1 MSETRSPV
9 VLCLASYEKGGE
21 FLRECRR
28 QGCYVMLLTV
38 ERLRDAP
45 WPHDSIDEFHVMP
58 TMSDHQA
65 VVNAV
70 SYLART
76 REIDKIVA
84 LEDYDVQTAAALR
97 EHLRCPGMGDTT
109 ARYFRDKL
117 AMRVQAIDKG
127 VAVPP
132 FVPVLNH
139 ARIHHFTQ
147 HIAPPWMLKPRS
159 DVATIGIHKIE
170 SADELWPRL
179 DAMGDRQSYYVLE
192 KYIPGD
198 IYHVDSIVS
207 GREILFAEA
216 SKYGTP
222 PFDVTYKGGLSST
235 STIQRDGADATALR
249 ALNARVLAALNFLQG
264 VTHTEFIKAHED
276 GQFYFLETAARVGGA
291 YIVDMIQAATGL
303 NMWAEW
309 AKVELATDAQPYK
322 LPEHSEKYAGIIIS
336 LSRQEWPDTG
346 AYNDPE
352 IVWRLNT
359 SHHVGL
365 VVVSD
370 NPDRVQ
376 ALLDDYGKR
385 FYEDFHAA
393 APHLET
399 PP

>member
-1 MSETRSPV
+1 MSETRRPV
-9 VLCLASYEKGGE
+9 VLCLASYEKGGD

-58 TMSDHQA
+58 TMSDQQA

-76 REIDKIVA
+76 RELDKIVA

-117 AMRVQAIDKG
+117 AMRVQALDKG

-139 ARIHHFTQ
+139 ARIHDFTQ
-147 HIAPPWMLKPRS
+147 RIAPPWMLKPRS

-170 SADELWPRL
+170 SADDLWPRL

-198 IYHVDSIVS
+198 VYHVDSIVS

-216 SKYGTP
+216 SQYGTP
-222 PFDVTYKGGLSST
+222 PFDVTYKGGLSS
-235 STIQRDGADATALR
+235 SRTIPRNGEDANALR
-249 ALNARVLAALNFLQG
+249 ALNARVLSALNFVQG

-309 AKVELATDAQPYK
+309 AKVELATDKHPYK
-322 LPEHSEKYAGIIIS
+322 LPEHAEKYAGIIIS
-336 LSRQEWPDTG
+336 LSRQEWPDTS
-346 AYNDPE
+346 AYSDPE
-352 IVWRLNT
+352 IVWRLDK
-359 SHHVGL
+359 SQHVGL

-370 NPDRVQ
+370 NPDKVQ
-376 ALLDDYGKR
+376 TLLDDYGRR

-393 APHLET
+393 APHLEA